1 MSFSNTNLFVFLA
14 AILAGW
20 VLFRFA
26 PASLAALIGL
36 PFLQLI
42 GLVVILIFA
51 IVIIFIGLRV
61 LFKGGWRC

>member
-26 PASLAALIGL
+26 PASLAALIAL
-36 PFLQLI
+36 PFLKI
-42 GLVVILIFA
+42 VGVVVILIFA
-51 IVIIFIGLRV
+51 LVIIYIGLRI
-61 LFKGGWRC
+61 LLRGGWRC

>member
-26 PASLAALIGL
+26 PASLAALLGL
-36 PFLQLI
+36 PFLKLV
-42 GLVVILIFA
+42 GVVVIIIFA
-51 IVIIFIGLRV
+51 LVIIYIGLRI
-61 LFKGGWRC
+61 LLRGGWRC